1 MDDLTTPES
10 PADADGYALLVRQL
24 LVRQLLDSSLS
35 APAATIV
42 RVRFPEIC
50 GDVVCVVCVV
60 CRISVAAAGKPV
72 VRRPAKGGS
81 GATDSWV
88 RVGDATERFH
98 GGLISTPARTVFW
111 GSSPYSGRAPKLPE
125 TLRFGRVKSVPTS

>member
-10 PADADGYALLVRQL
+10 PTDADGYALLVRQL

-35 APAATIV
+35 APAATTV

-50 GDVVCVVCVV
+50 GDVVCVV

-81 GATDSWV
+81 GATDSRNV
-88 RVGDATERFH
+88 A
-98 GGLISTPARTVFW
+98 
-111 GSSPYSGRAPKLPE
+111 
-125 TLRFGRVKSVPTS
+125 LRPG